1 MVVTHDN
8 IAWVYSERRLLV
20 IPGKKE
26 RGGSSAGAERLKRLK
41 RKSFLTMVRQWS
53 ERGVPP
59 ELTTE

>member
-8 IAWVYSERRLLV
+8 NAWVYSERRLLV

-26 RGGSSAGAERLKRLK
+26 HGGSSSGAERLK